1 LVRHFIKFAL
11 PLLLV
16 LVVARVAFAQQGPQ
30 AAPAGEAPPAEDS
43 LAEIVFSGGPIG
55 IAIVVTLFAL
65 SLGGMAL
72 VIEHVMTIRR
82 SVLMP
87 DELVKQLRESLAQGQ
102 VGQAIQRCD
111 ATPCAF
117 ASMMRAALVEAEA
130 GWPAVEK
137 GLEEQT
143 AEEASRLF
151 RKIEYLSLLGNIAP
165 MVGLL
170 GTVVGMLLAFREVA
184 NTQGAARAAE
194 LASGIYQALVT
205 TVCGLIIAIPAL
217 AAYAMFRNRVDGLI
231 AECVSTAKGLLVPI
245 RRALTNRKTP

>member
-1 LVRHFIKFAL
+1 MVRHFSKFT
-11 PLLLV
+11 
-16 LVVARVAFAQQGPQ
+16 LVVVVAFFTAQVAMAQ
-30 AAPAGEAPPAEDS
+30 AAGEAPHAEDS

-55 IAIVVTLFAL
+55 IAITL
-65 SLGGMAL
+65 SLFGLSLCALAL
-72 VIEHVMTIRR
+72 VIEHTLSIRR
-82 SVLMP
+82 SVVMP
-87 DELVKQLRESLAQGQ
+87 DELVRQLRESLSQGQ

-117 ASMMRAALVEAEA
+117 ASMMRGALVEAEA

-137 GLEEQT
+137 GLEEETVEQ
-143 AEEASRLF
+143 ASRLF

-170 GTVVGMLLAFREVA
+170 GTVFGMLLAFREVA

-205 TVCGLIIAIPAL
+205 TVIGLIIAIPSI

-231 AECVSTAKGLLVPI
+231 TDCIATAKGLLTPI
-245 RRALTNRKTP
+245 RRALLNRKSP